1 MDLNYIYDN
10 MCLEKYKSKFEY
22 LQKIIGKNAKVIL
35 EIGGHYG
42 EDTLR
47 FYKYFPESKIYSFE
61 PDPRNIQIFKKCCSK
76 IDSIQLIEKA
86 VSNKH
91 NETILFNQAMNKDN
105 NNIIQDKYNYI
116 GIEDYKNLKLSGS
129 GASSIKSINH
139 ENVEIYNVIEVKTVR
154 LDLWAIDNNIDI
166 IDFIWID
173 VQGAEKEVIEGLKNI
188 IEKVRYIQLEYGET
202 SYEGGLSKQ
211 ETYNMMINNN
221 FELVSDYNP
230 NSLNGDF
237 LFKRIYKE

>member
-61 PDPRNIQIFKKCCSK
+61 PDPRNIQIFKKNCSN
-76 IDSIQLIEKA
+76 INSIQLIEKA
-86 VSNKH
+86 VSDKH
-91 NETILFNQAMNKDN
+91 NENTSFYMAYTDITDE
-105 NNIIQDKYNYI
+105 IQDKYKFI
-116 GIEDYKNLKLSGS
+116 DKEEYKNLKLNNSGS
-129 GASSIKSINH
+129 SSIKKSTRIDLINS
-139 ENVEIYNVIEVKTVR
+139 EKINVNTIRLDKWVIE
-154 LDLWAIDNNIDI
+154 NNIEN

-173 VQGAEKEVIEGLKNI
+173 VQGAEKEVIEGALNI
-188 IEKVRYIQLEYGET
+188 LNNVKYIQLEYGET
-202 SYEGGLSKQ
+202 EYENGLSKN
-211 ETYNMMINNN
+211 ETYNMMISNN
-221 FELVSDYNP
+221 FELVLDFSP
-230 NSLNGDF
+230 NNIKGDF
-237 LFKRIYKE
+237 LFKNKNII